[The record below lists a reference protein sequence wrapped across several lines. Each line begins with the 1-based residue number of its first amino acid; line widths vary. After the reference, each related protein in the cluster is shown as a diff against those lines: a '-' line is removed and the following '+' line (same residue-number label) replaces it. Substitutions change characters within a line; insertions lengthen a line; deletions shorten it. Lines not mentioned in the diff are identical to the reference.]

1 MGGNCCCCDAS
12 SSLNKEKGNEIENL
26 DIQRPKDGKK
36 FQLLCIRGHEIVFY
50 NKVKENIEALKDGSP
65 SKAHN
70 SSRLP

>member
-36 FQLLCIRGHEIVFY
+36 F
-50 NKVKENIEALKDGSP
+50 
-65 SKAHN
+65 
-70 SSRLP
+70 